1 VVILE
6 KLEQSKSI
14 TTPKPQPAYETPEER
29 ELRKINEQII
39 RDRAAAQAG
48 SPTSNALGGFNP
60 NKMLEAIQKTSGPD
74 IKTTYNSGTG
84 KYTVTAFG
92 TTTEKTPEEMAK
104 LAELNMDDFKSLAAT
119 TDATIQTGA
128 ADVKQIGAI
137 TKATAPTDITAAATA
152 QQKGTAVV
160 TGEPALG
167 VPEGFSTKPKPGKPY
182 SQEMPPLGMMFIYDN
197 ETGDRKTVSKPEQ

>member
-1 VVILE
+1 VIV
-6 KLEQSKSI
+6 
-14 TTPKPQPAYETPEER
+14 
-29 ELRKINEQII
+29 
-39 RDRAAAQAG
+39 AAAQAA
-48 SPTSNALGGFNP
+48 SSSSNAIGGPNP

-74 IKTTYNSGTG
+74 RKTTYSSGTG

-128 ADVKQIGAI
+128 ADVKLIGAI

-167 VPEGFSTKPKPGKPY
+167 VPEGFSTEPKPGKLY
-182 SQEMPPLGMMFIYDN
+182 TQEHASCRYD
-197 ETGDRKTVSKPEQ
+197 VYL